1 MCAVTQSTQ
10 LMEIA
15 KVETEAPSV
24 LPELKEWMAEVG
36 FTHEDL
42 AGIAGCSRPV
52 ITRTLQGKTPLPAD
66 RAVKISAASGIPIDR
81 LVTDQETARIFKI
94 LGKRST
100 QHGRKLR

>member
-1 MCAVTQSTQ
+1 MCAVTQSLG

-15 KVETEAPSV
+15 KLDEAEALV
-24 LPELKEWMAEVG
+24 LPELKAWMSDVG
-36 FTHEDL
+36 LTHEEL

-66 RAVKISAASGIPIDR
+66 RAVKIAAASGIPLER
-81 LVTDQETARIFKI
+81 LVTDPETARILKI
-94 LGKRST
+94 LGKRMN